1 MIVFYGRIDDAP
13 LRAAIEEAARQGV
26 EHLIVDQALL
36 GSAELVVDVGAARV
50 RACGMDVDLGAIEAV
65 YARPLAL
72 PESGDGHAERFHAL
86 FLEWLDDAGCLVVNR
101 PSAMLSNASKPF
113 QIQLIAAAGLAV
125 PETLVTNRPDEVRR
139 FQRRHGRVIYKST
152 SGIRSI
158 VRELDAA
165 AAERLDRVRA
175 LPTQFQALVEGVDV
189 RVHVVGDRCFAAEI
203 ATAATDYRYAQRD
216 GHAVDVRAIALP
228 AAIEG
233 RCLAL
238 ARELGLPLCG
248 IDLRRRPD
256 GTYVC
261 FEVNPMPAFSY
272 FEQAADQPIAAALVE
287 LMAGAMVAP
296 WLRSART

>member
-1 MIVFYGRIDDAP
+1 MIVFYGHIDDAP
-13 LRAAIEEAARQGV
+13 LRAAVDAAAHQGV
-26 EHLIVDQALL
+26 EHVIVDQAQLAF
-36 GSAELVVDVGAARV
+36 AELVVDIGSARM
-50 RACGMDVDLGAIEAV
+50 RACGMDVELEAVDAV

-72 PESGDGHAERFHAL
+72 PQAGAHAERFHAL
-86 FLEWLDDAGCLVVNR
+86 FLEWLDDAGCLVVNP
-101 PSAMLSNASKPF
+101 PSAMRSNASKPF

-125 PETLVTNRPDEVRR
+125 PETLVTNRPDEVRD

-158 VRELDAA
+158 VRELDEA

-216 GHAVDVRAIALP
+216 GHVVDVRAIELP
-228 AAIEG
+228 AAIEA
-233 RCLAL
+233 RCVAL

-256 GTYVC
+256 GEHVC

-287 LMAGAMVAP
+287 LMAGGMVAP